1 MKFKMLISDE
11 NLFGPKIKKVK
22 DFEEIGRL
30 FFFFYMLT
38 PHCPQ
43 CQWHRWVQLRSV
55 TDNPQRM
62 TPRGTELMY
71 DTVHTVQY
79 CTECRGVKS
88 DDKLFVLIYSIIAF
102 KKIIRDK
109 KYMREHSYIET
120 KNQFK
125 KMVIWKNY
133 LLVMHIMYSNSQRT
147 VCTIATFVYSIR
159 IQNHFKSKMN
169 KGCQRFVF
177 LWTNISGFFV
187 P

>member
-71 DTVHTVQY
+71 DTVHTV
-79 CTECRGVKS
+79 
-88 DDKLFVLIYSIIAF
+88 
-102 KKIIRDK
+102 
-109 KYMREHSYIET
+109 
-120 KNQFK
+120 
-125 KMVIWKNY
+125 
-133 LLVMHIMYSNSQRT
+133 
-147 VCTIATFVYSIR
+147 
-159 IQNHFKSKMN
+159 
-169 KGCQRFVF
+169 
-177 LWTNISGFFV
+177 
-187 P
+187 